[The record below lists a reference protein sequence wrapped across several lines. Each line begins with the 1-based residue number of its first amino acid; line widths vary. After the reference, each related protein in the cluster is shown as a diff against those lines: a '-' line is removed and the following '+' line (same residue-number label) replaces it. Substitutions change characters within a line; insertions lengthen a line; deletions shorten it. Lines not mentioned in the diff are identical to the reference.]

1 MRQSH
6 SFTIAAPLAKV
17 WQALTDVTVIEHW
30 TTGPVQME
38 PRPNGAFSFYDGD
51 IHGVTTEISAPNHL
65 RQNWQGP
72 DDSSHTYDVTFT
84 LEADGSASTTLTI
97 AYDASNSELEA
108 VWNQYY
114 IGPLTQLLT
123 RQVSDRIKLTLVDK
137 QHMVSNVWSF
147 RFKPTR
153 PLTWTAGQYIW
164 VELLHDN
171 PDAEGARRWF
181 TISSAPYEEV
191 VQITTRVTDS
201 TFKQALNALPLG
213 AELELLEKPDG
224 DFIWH
229 DTALPLVFVA
239 GGIGI
244 TAFHSM
250 FKQRVHENLLLKAT
264 LLYANRDENIAFKD
278 EFDAWAQQHPEFELR
293 YLVGARLSAEGLLAE
308 KSDLLKSLVYISG
321 PEEMVKAVGD
331 QLLEAGLPQAQLR
344 LDALPNYTPQNY

>member
-6 SFTIAAPLAKV
+6 TFTIAAPLAKV

-38 PRPNGAFSFYDGD
+38 PHPGGAFSFYDGD
-51 IHGVTTEISAPNHL
+51 INGTTTEISAPHHL
-65 RQNWQGP
+65 RQNWHGP
-72 DDSSHTYDVTFT
+72 NEPERTYDVTFA
-84 LEADGSASTTLTI
+84 LDADGEATI
-97 AYDASNSELEA
+97 ITITYDARGDDIAA
-108 VWNQYY
+108 VWEQYY

-123 RQVSDRIKLTLVDK
+123 RQAKDRIRLALIEK
-137 QHMVSNVWSF
+137 QHVTSNVWSF

-153 PLTWTAGQYIW
+153 PLSWTAGQYIW
-164 VELLHDN
+164 VELLHDQ

-181 TISSAPYEEV
+181 TISSAPYEDI
-191 VQITTRVTDS
+191 VQITTRITDS
-201 TFKQALNALPLG
+201 TFKKALNALSAG
-213 AELELLEKPDG
+213 DELELLEKPDG

-229 DTALPLVFVA
+229 DSALPVVFVA

-250 FKQRVHENLLLKAT
+250 LKQRDHEGLPLKVT
-264 LLYANRDENIAFKD
+264 LLYANRDDDIPFKD
-278 EFDAWAQQHPEFELR
+278 EFDGWAQTHPEFTLR
-293 YLVGARLSAEGLLAE
+293 YLTGVSLSAKGLVAE
-308 KSDLLKSLVYISG
+308 RPDITKSLVYISG

-331 QLLEAGLPQAQLR
+331 DLIGSGLPQAQLR